1 VVFQKNNPLKFFI
14 NISAIVRTFDTKF
27 FKTFNTVCRQTCNV
41 PVLYISQARLAG
53 GGSMLDVAVANVV
66 AILSALEVLFAMMRY
81 IN

>member
-1 VVFQKNNPLKFFI
+1 
-14 NISAIVRTFDTKF
+14 
-27 FKTFNTVCRQTCNV
+27 V